1 MKQTKIVSMI
11 GALVLMISAAA
22 FITGCKQPNSDNA
35 GAVGVQLPDDLQNTT
50 WNHNSESA
58 SIKNN
63 ITLEFGTNS
72 LKSTSNGVVVN
83 YTIDS
88 AAKGGKIEVTNGTGS
103 GANAVLCESYSIS
116 GSTLTLK
123 GGMHGTG
130 LSYTK
135 K

>member
-35 GAVGVQLPDDLQNTT
+35 GAVVVQFPDDLQNTT
-50 WNHNSESA
+50 WTSPYSG
-58 SIKNN
+58 
-63 ITLEFGTNS
+63 TLEFGTNT
-72 LKSTSNGVVVN
+72 LKYTNIKTGATANHTVV
-83 YTIDS
+83 S
-88 AAKGGKIEVTNGTGS
+88 AVKGGKIEVTNGTGS

-116 GSTLTLK
+116 GSTLNLK